1 MPGRRTSR
9 GDGPDRP
16 GGATS
21 DARSTGEVVASLI
34 VNAQALIAK
43 EIELLGHELKSLVGR
58 RIAAVAILLVGALAA
73 AGVLLLA
80 AVTTAI
86 ALENVF
92 DERWMAW
99 GAVTL
104 GSLLVAIVLFLIAAT
119 LLSGSWSP
127 RSRRK
132 DPTSTTEWLRGL
144 GEELSAG
151 ITDPSSHDVA
161 DGADQERGR

>member
-9 GDGPDRP
+9 GDGADRP
-16 GGATS
+16 EDVTS
-21 DARSTGEVVASLI
+21 DGRSTGEVVASLI

-43 EIELLGHELKSLVGR
+43 EMELLRLELRSLVGR
-58 RIAAVAILLVGALAA
+58 RITAVAMLLVGALAA

-86 ALENVF
+86 ALEDMF
-92 DERWMAW
+92 AERWMAW
-99 GAVTL
+99 GSVTL
-104 GSLLVAIVLFLIAAT
+104 GSALIAIVVFLIAARM
-119 LLSGSWSP
+119 LGGSWSP

-132 DPTSTTEWLRGL
+132 DPTSTSEWLRGL

-151 ITDPSSHDVA
+151 LTGPSGDGPA

>member
-9 GDGPDRP
+9 WGGPDRP
-16 GGATS
+16 EDVTS
-21 DARSTGEVVASLI
+21 DGRSTGEVVASLV
-34 VNAQALIAK
+34 VNTQALIAK
-43 EIELLGHELKSLVGR
+43 EIELLGLELKSLVGR
-58 RIAAVAILLVGALAA
+58 RIAAAAMLLVGALAA

-86 ALENVF
+86 ALESVF

-99 GAVTL
+99 GTVTL
-104 GSLLVAIVLFLIAAT
+104 GSALIAIVLVLFAARMFG
-119 LLSGSWSP
+119 GSWSP

-144 GEELSAG
+144 SEELSAG
-151 ITDPSSHDVA
+151 LTGPSGEGPA
-161 DGADQERGR
+161 DGTDQERGR